1 MDDMVESFTQ
11 SWVVED
17 VLVDHFRLPDYPY
30 FTSLNE
36 DAADSG
42 GTEPTSGSSKRRHD
56 GADPP
61 RPTPSPLPSDQ
72 AHDEEGEAQRRRGIV
87 GHFNY
92 MLPQLSLDDAD
103 NVDSWLQYQQVNDL
117 AMQDADFPQRPHTLQ
132 PEAPAA
138 APPTALKWAR
148 QSQVDRSASKEAYA
162 LSGLT
167 VPVGAKKE
175 PTANGKV
182 PEKEEPRVDLV
193 LDISEEKVHVYH
205 VPESEK
211 GLGATK
217 HPNIHWGR
225 RSRLV
230 KEEKRRDELHV

>member
-36 DAADSG
+36 DAADNG
-42 GTEPTSGSSKRRHD
+42 GTEPTSRSSKRRHG

-61 RPTPSPLPSDQ
+61 RPTPSPLPPDQ
-72 AHDEEGEAQRRRGIV
+72 AHDEEGDAQRRRGIA
-87 GHFNY
+87 GHVNY

-103 NVDSWLQYQQVNDL
+103 NVDSWLQYQQFNDP
-117 AMQDADFPQRPHTLQ
+117 AMLDAGFPQPHTLQ
-132 PEAPAA
+132 PEVPAA
-138 APPTALKWAR
+138 PST
-148 QSQVDRSASKEAYA
+148 ASKGASA
-162 LSGLT
+162 LSGPT
-167 VPVGAKKE
+167 VPSGPKKE

-193 LDISEEKVHVYH
+193 LDISEDKVHVYH

-230 KEEKRRDELHV
+230 KEEKRKDELH